1 MLHTV
6 LSGVFEP
13 FMLLT
18 KYLIPSTAK
27 TIWEM
32 SLTTEVFYN
41 QLCLWGMQ
49 GETLTF
55 MQFRFMAVS
64 VWLAIS

>member
-1 MLHTV
+1 MLID
-6 LSGVFEP
+6 
-13 FMLLT
+13 LT

-32 SLTTEVFYN
+32 SLATEVFYN
-41 QLCLWGMQ
+41 QLGLWGMR
-49 GETLTF
+49 GEALTF
-55 MQFRFMAVS
+55 MQLRFMAGS

>member
-1 MLHTV
+1 
-6 LSGVFEP
+6 
-13 FMLLT
+13 
-18 KYLIPSTAK
+18 
-27 TIWEM
+27 M

-41 QLCLWGMQ
+41 QLGLWGAQ

-55 MQFRFMAVS
+55 MQLRFMAGS

>member
-1 MLHTV
+1 
-6 LSGVFEP
+6 
-13 FMLLT
+13 
-18 KYLIPSTAK
+18 
-27 TIWEM
+27 M